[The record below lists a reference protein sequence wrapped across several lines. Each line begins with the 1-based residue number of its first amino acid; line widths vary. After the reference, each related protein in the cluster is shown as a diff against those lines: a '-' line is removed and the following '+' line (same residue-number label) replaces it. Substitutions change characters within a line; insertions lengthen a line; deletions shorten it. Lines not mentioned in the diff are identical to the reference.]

1 MTGKDFLKIILCI
14 CGYDRN
20 INISIYRGEDNA
32 VGYRIY
38 GEDKNGIAYSDEN
51 CAGLIYNIQ
60 SLMDD
65 ARKRNASCFNSS
77 GLLTRFDPSV
87 RDILNDITREELIKR
102 LK

>member
-20 INISIYRGEDNA
+20 INISTYRGEDNA

-51 CAGLIYNIQ
+51 CEGLIYNIQ

-65 ARKRNASCFNSS
+65 ARKRNASCHCGKKAGENHFGCHTPDLMSQ
-77 GLLTRFDPSV
+77 
-87 RDILNDITREELIKR
+87 
-102 LK
+102 